1 MSRTPATSRVTSSHP
16 AQLSLLLA
24 PLPPRLPD
32 SAGGWDRGGLAWAA
46 QRTLIQ
52 PLSATMSGSR
62 FPGPD
67 RGAPEPL
74 LDDLIG
80 YYTDR
85 AEEGQLR
92 VCRQAALIRRAQ
104 QLLGMRAPPQL
115 CLPEDVAPDLEP
127 PHSQGAPSS
136 AQHICHKLV
145 RALEFLELI
154 SVNLLLSPW
163 RKEIRS
169 LKTYTGNFAYW
180 VRPVLSEHTLHAALG
195 RLGYRA
201 TSKAE
206 FSLVQA
212 ASEEDTKQM
221 VFEIFL
227 TRVACEAVL
236 GTLGGPVLSEKV
248 AGRHRR
254 PSPGRGP
261 AKTRTSLREARPSL
275 SAPAGMGTD
284 RTRAEGAQ
292 GQGAL
297 PMAWSPPEVPVAPHS
312 PLPGPLVPLGPWR
325 RASTRSDSEEFLTCY
340 SDLILHQTPL
350 FPGDWSPSSLK
361 EQQLQGP
368 AQAPGPPLG
377 EAATTSC
384 SSGKQ
389 FLVPSA
395 APESEGVTIRRQ
407 LCLRP
412 GPQWSEHSLAPKPE
426 AQTEPAAPDT
436 YDALPHAPP
445 EMDQLCELL
454 AHLLTPPSSA
464 GRLWGPPGPGV
475 DENKQPQPLM
485 GREAASE
492 GGSPDRV
499 TQLWRAPEAS
509 SHVREPPSTHYVPL
523 EGPVPTRG
531 YCTSHSR
538 HLD

>member
-1 MSRTPATSRVTSSHP
+1 MACGGCRHQCTSPFALEARRGSGLTSTLLHWEEMSRTPATSRVTSSHP

-169 LKTYTGNFAYW
+169 LKEGSASPKRGGLGRGQGSAFGGDGGSIMPTDFS
-180 VRPVLSEHTLHAALG
+180 PVLQL
-195 RLGYRA
+195 
-201 TSKAE
+201 
-206 FSLVQA
+206 
-212 ASEEDTKQM
+212 
-221 VFEIFL
+221 
-227 TRVACEAVL
+227 
-236 GTLGGPVLSEKV
+236 EK
-248 AGRHRR
+248 
-254 PSPGRGP
+254 
-261 AKTRTSLREARPSL
+261 L
-275 SAPAGMGTD
+275 
-284 RTRAEGAQ
+284 RAEEVTTAC
-292 GQGAL
+292 L
-297 PMAWSPPEVPVAPHS
+297 WSKKQPRQDPN
-312 PLPGPLVPLGPWR
+312 
-325 RASTRSDSEEFLTCY
+325 
-340 SDLILHQTPL
+340 
-350 FPGDWSPSSLK
+350 
-361 EQQLQGP
+361 
-368 AQAPGPPLG
+368 
-377 EAATTSC
+377 
-384 SSGKQ
+384 SG
-389 FLVPSA
+389 SA
-395 APESEGVTIRRQ
+395 AP
-407 LCLRP
+407 
-412 GPQWSEHSLAPKPE
+412 
-426 AQTEPAAPDT
+426 
-436 YDALPHAPP
+436 
-445 EMDQLCELL
+445 
-454 AHLLTPPSSA
+454 
-464 GRLWGPPGPGV
+464 
-475 DENKQPQPLM
+475 
-485 GREAASE
+485 
-492 GGSPDRV
+492 DR
-499 TQLWRAPEAS
+499 
-509 SHVREPPSTHYVPL
+509 
-523 EGPVPTRG
+523 
-531 YCTSHSR
+531 
-538 HLD
+538 